1 MTDAPR
7 ALQLL
12 IGLGWGAPIVAGL
25 FAFVLIR
32 SIAAQDPGTE
42 RMQRIAALIRAGA
55 MAFLKVEYSVLGTFA
70 VNTNDERK
78 IQGALFRGMLV
89 ASFVVVAFTYGV
101 GVMLGVPF
109 AVYLCVI
116 VGLIAGVAIGKLTEY
131 YTPKTSRRLRK
142 SPGNRRRDRRRTS
155 SPGSASA

>member
-42 RMQRIAALIRAGA
+42 RMQRIAALNRAGA
-55 MAFLKVEYSVLGTFA
+55 MAYLKV
-70 VNTNDERK
+70 D
-78 IQGALFRGMLV
+78 
-89 ASFVVVAFTYGV
+89 
-101 GVMLGVPF
+101 
-109 AVYLCVI
+109 
-116 VGLIAGVAIGKLTEY
+116 
-131 YTPKTSRRLRK
+131 
-142 SPGNRRRDRRRTS
+142 
-155 SPGSASA
+155 